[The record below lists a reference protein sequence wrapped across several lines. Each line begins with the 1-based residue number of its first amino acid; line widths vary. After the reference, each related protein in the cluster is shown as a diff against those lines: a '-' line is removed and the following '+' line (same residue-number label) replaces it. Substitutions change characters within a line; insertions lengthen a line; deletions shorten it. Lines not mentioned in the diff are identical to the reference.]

1 MEDSEGDRDGGE
13 RRAGG
18 AGCFFSEGGGC
29 RMILGESMRDGFGN
43 VLER

>member
-1 MEDSEGDRDGGE
+1 MDLGMFGFFPLDRYFAP
-13 RRAGG
+13 RN
-18 AGCFFSEGGGC
+18 GC